1 MVRWFQGLQFR
12 LILGFTLALGLALA
26 AVGVYTGYSANR
38 EVEQFSDR
46 LEEARAARVEEMI
59 SLAYSRNRDWSGIQG
74 IVERAGDL
82 YGKRIV
88 VRDAQ
93 GRVIADSQAEFGI
106 VAVDLR
112 GASRFRP
119 IRTGNQEIGFLSLA
133 PGQVETEVAEP
144 AISRV
149 VSSVNWALVWAGLGA
164 WIGGVLLVTVLS
176 QRILSPVRALT
187 GAAGRLGMGNLEE
200 RVKVS
205 SSDEVGQLG
214 RTFNT
219 MADRLQRAEDQRVR
233 LMSDVAHE
241 LRTPLTNVRGYL
253 EAMRDGV
260 LTPTPAAIEVAHQQ
274 AMHLG
279 RLVEDLGLI
288 AQADAGVLSLDLQ
301 EESMGELAKMS
312 VEAFRPAAE
321 GKGVT
326 LRLES
331 SSELPTAPMDR
342 TRISQALGNLLDN
355 AVRHTP
361 EGGEVS
367 VSVVA
372 VGESVRVSVEDT
384 GEGVPEEEASVI
396 FDRFYR
402 VDPSRSRATG
412 GTGLGLT
419 IARQL
424 VEAHGGSIWA
434 ERRPEG
440 GSRFVFEI
448 PCNCV
453 ATRSL
458 HDGKSC

>member
-1 MVRWFQGLQFR
+1 MV
-12 LILGFTLALGLALA
+12 
-26 AVGVYTGYSANR
+26 
-38 EVEQFSDR
+38 
-46 LEEARAARVEEMI
+46 
-59 SLAYSRNRDWSGIQG
+59 
-74 IVERAGDL
+74 
-82 YGKRIV
+82 
-88 VRDAQ
+88 
-93 GRVIADSQAEFGI
+93 
-106 VAVDLR
+106 
-112 GASRFRP
+112 
-119 IRTGNQEIGFLSLA
+119 
-133 PGQVETEVAEP
+133 QVETEVAEP

-164 WIGGVLLVTVLS
+164 WVGGVLLVTILS
-176 QRILSPVRALT
+176 RRILSPVRALT

-200 RVKVS
+200 RVSVS

-219 MADRLQRAEDQRVR
+219 MADRLQRAEQQRVR

-288 AQADAGVLSLDLQ
+288 AQADAGALSLDFQ
-301 EESMGELAKMS
+301 EESMVELVGMS

-321 GKGVT
+321 GKGVA
-326 LRLES
+326 LRLEAA
-331 SSELPTAPMDR
+331 SEMPSASVDR
-342 TRISQALGNLLDN
+342 TRIAQALGNLLDN

-367 VSVVA
+367 VLVEA
-372 VGESVRVSVEDT
+372 AGASVRVSVEDT
-384 GEGVPEEEASVI
+384 GEGMPEEETGRI

-424 VEAHGGSIWA
+424 VEAHGGAIWA

-440 GSRFVFEI
+440 GAGLCLR
-448 PCNCV
+448 CRRGQLRC
-453 ATRSL
+453 
-458 HDGKSC
+458 GKFGAGHGGGV

>member
-1 MVRWFQGLQFR
+1 MASWFHGLQFR

-26 AVGVYTGYSANR
+26 AVGVYTGYAANR

-59 SLAYSRNRDWSGIQG
+59 SLAYSQNRSWSGIQG

-82 YGKRIV
+82 YGRRIV

-93 GRVIADSQAEFGI
+93 GRLIADSQADFGRLP
-106 VAVDLR
+106 VVWR
-112 GASRFRP
+112 GPDRFRP

-133 PGQVETEVAEP
+133 PGQVETQVAEP

-164 WIGGVLLVTVLS
+164 WIGGALLVTMMS
-176 QRILSPVRALT
+176 GRILSPVRALT
-187 GAAGRLGMGNLEE
+187 AAAGRLGMGNLEE
-200 RVKVS
+200 RVEVS
-205 SSDEVGQLG
+205 SSDEIGQLG

-219 MADRLQRAEDQRVR
+219 MADRLQSAEEQRVR

-274 AMHLG
+274 ALHLG

-288 AQADAGVLSLDLQ
+288 SQADAGALSLDFQDASLI
-301 EESMGELAKMS
+301 ELARMS

-321 GKGVT
+321 RKGIA
-326 LRLES
+326 LLLE
-331 SSELPTAPMDR
+331 APLEMPPVRMDR
-342 TRISQALGNLLDN
+342 TRIAQALGNLLDN

-361 EGGEVS
+361 EGGEVT
-367 VSVVA
+367 
-372 VGESVRVSVEDT
+372 VSVEAANGWIQVSVADT
-384 GEGVPEEEASVI
+384 GEGVPEEELAEI

-424 VEAHGGSIWA
+424 VVAHGGSIRA
-434 ERRPEG
+434 ERRSKG
-440 GSRFVFEI
+440 GSRFVFEL
-448 PCNCV
+448 PSKGETDN
-453 ATRSL
+453 
-458 HDGKSC
+458 

>member
-1 MVRWFQGLQFR
+1 MAWDTNSGMARWFQGLQFR
-12 LILGFTLALGLALA
+12 LILGFTLALGVALA
-26 AVGVYTGYSANR
+26 AVGVYTGYAANR
-38 EVEQFSDR
+38 EVEQFSER

-59 SLAYSRNRDWSGIQG
+59 SLSYSQRRDWSGIQG
-74 IVERAGDL
+74 IVERAGSL

-93 GRVIADSQAEFGI
+93 GRLIADSQMEYGRLPLS
-106 VAVDLR
+106 LR
-112 GASRFRP
+112 SGDRYRP
-119 IRTGNQEIGFLSLA
+119 IRTGSEEIGFLTLA
-133 PGQVETEVAEP
+133 PGQLESELAEP

-149 VSSVNWALVWAGLGA
+149 VSAVNWSLVWAGLAA
-164 WIGGVLLVTVLS
+164 WIGGVLLVAILS
-176 QRILSPVRALT
+176 RRILSPVRDLT
-187 GAAGRLGMGNLEE
+187 GAAARLGMGNLDE
-200 RVKVS
+200 RVEVS
-205 SSDEVGQLG
+205 SSDEMGQLG

-219 MADRLQRAEDQRVR
+219 MADRLQGAERQRVR

-260 LTPTPAAIEVAHQQ
+260 LTPTPAAIDVAHQQ

-288 AQADAGVLSLDLQ
+288 AQADAGVLTLDFDEASLV
-301 EESMGELAKMS
+301 ELAKSS

-321 GKGVT
+321 GKGIS
-326 LRLES
+326 LRLEA
-331 SSELPTAPMDR
+331 SSELPLVRMDR
-342 TRISQALGNLLDN
+342 TRIAQALGNLLDN

-361 EGGEVS
+361 EGGEVL
-367 VSVVA
+367 VSVEL
-372 VGESVRVSVEDT
+372 VGESMRVSVEDT
-384 GEGVPEEEASVI
+384 GEGVPEEELGEI

-434 ERRPEG
+434 ERRQEG
-440 GSRFVFEI
+440 GSRFVFEV
-448 PCNCV
+448 P
-453 ATRSL
+453 T
-458 HDGKSC
+458 GGMGG